1 VWYASCHHLSIQGV
15 FKEDKL
21 AIPFRRIPL
30 FLPFF
35 IIIAFLYG
43 CGGAGGTS
51 DSADTVTYPAK
62 ILSWSPPSQYIDG
75 TPLNPVTDLDRFEIY
90 IKEDGIFSDTDNEMA
105 TVSAIDP
112 GTGQPATSFNLAN
125 LSPFLS
131 QGVTYYVSIR
141 TVALNGMKSGFSPGA
156 TFSF

>member
-1 VWYASCHHLSIQGV
+1 MS

-21 AIPFRRIPL
+21 GIPLRRIHS
-30 FLPFF
+30 FLA
-35 IIIAFLYG
+35 IVIAIGLLSG
-43 CGGAGGTS
+43 CGGGRGIPEQGISGSGGS
-51 DSADTVTYPAK
+51 DPFPAK
-62 ILSWSPPSQYIDG
+62 ILSWSSPSQYANG
-75 TPLNPVTDLDRFEIY
+75 TPLNPETDLDSFEIY

>member
-1 VWYASCHHLSIQGV
+1 MDFL
-15 FKEDKL
+15 
-21 AIPFRRIPL
+21 FRRIQK
-30 FLPFF
+30 FLPIF
-35 IIIAFLYG
+35 IIVVFLSA
-43 CGGAGGTS
+43 CGGSGVTSEEGISGGDGS
-51 DSADTVTYPAK
+51 ELYPAK
-62 ILSWSPPSQYIDG
+62 ILNWSSPSQYIDG

-141 TVALNGMKSGFSPGA
+141 SVALNGMKSGFSPGA
-156 TFSF
+156 KFSF

>member
-1 VWYASCHHLSIQGV
+1 MWYASCHHLSIQGV

-51 DSADTVTYPAK
+51 DGGSVTYPAK
-62 ILSWSPPSQYIDG
+62 ILKWSLPSQYIDG

>member
-1 VWYASCHHLSIQGV
+1 MAIPLRRIHSL
-15 FKEDKL
+15 L
-21 AIPFRRIPL
+21 AIV
-30 FLPFF
+30 
-35 IIIAFLYG
+35 IAIGLLSG
-43 CGGAGGTS
+43 CGGGGGTS
-51 DSADTVTYPAK
+51 EQGISESGGPDLFPAK
-62 ILSWSPPSQYIDG
+62 ILNWSSPSQYTDG
-75 TPLNPVTDLDRFEIY
+75 TPLNPETDLDSFEIY